1 MKLETSTCPRCFAQT
16 FQGQI
21 QCNVCGETLEDA
33 SKGQRARIAER
44 RREALQKLG
53 VRYDFKGEFLKKVT
67 NQQLEGMGLLG
78 DHLRGSTSPEADLIA
93 RAKARYTTA
102 TKKGYSGVL
111 DRFSQDAV
119 FAASLLNE
127 GENEYDCERYDL
139 LRNAHLPKTDRT
151 KAQVQL
157 GVSEQS
163 QQEHLATRLVYL
175 DVRDQRD
182 VPDRFHYIGQSWL
195 FMYRT
200 EIYSQDEYIDF
211 LQRNPTDNL
220 LLTSK
225 GTVEVDVSQAE
236 RHLAYIKNENRD
248 LYRKQIEDKRIQSER
263 AKAQQ
268 EVKRKAEQA
277 SAYGQG
283 PSKRGTVSS
292 VAQQQQPDPGTTSTG
307 TSGRQEQASSSS
319 SGRVETGE
327 WQKWH
332 GRWYQK
338 VIRYGRTE
346 WEPW

>member
-1 MKLETSTCPRCFAQT
+1 
-16 FQGQI
+16 
-21 QCNVCGETLEDA
+21 
-33 SKGQRARIAER
+33 
-44 RREALQKLG
+44 
-53 VRYDFKGEFLKKVT
+53 
-67 NQQLEGMGLLG
+67 
-78 DHLRGSTSPEADLIA
+78 
-93 RAKARYTTA
+93 
-102 TKKGYSGVL
+102 
-111 DRFSQDAV
+111 
-119 FAASLLNE
+119 
-127 GENEYDCERYDL
+127 
-139 LRNAHLPKTDRT
+139 
-151 KAQVQL
+151 
-157 GVSEQS
+157 
-163 QQEHLATRLVYL
+163 
-175 DVRDQRD
+175 
-182 VPDRFHYIGQSWL
+182 
-195 FMYRT
+195 MYRT

-225 GTVEVDVSQAE
+225 GTVEVDVAQAE

-248 LYRKQIEDKRIQSER
+248 LYKKQIEDKRIQSER

-292 VAQQQQPDPGTTSTG
+292 VAQQQQPDPGTSSTG